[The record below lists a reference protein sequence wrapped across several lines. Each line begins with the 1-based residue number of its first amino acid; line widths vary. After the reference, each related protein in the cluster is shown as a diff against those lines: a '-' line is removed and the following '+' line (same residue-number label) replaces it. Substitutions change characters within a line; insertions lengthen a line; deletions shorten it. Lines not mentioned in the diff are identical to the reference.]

1 MKITFLGA
9 THEVTGSCTLLEV
22 GQSRFLV
29 DCGME
34 QGRDLF
40 VNQPIPASAA
50 DLDFVLLTHA
60 HIDHSGNLPLLFKNG
75 FSGPVYATEATCNLA
90 SIMLRDAANIQQSEA
105 EYKTRKAQR
114 AGRPPVEPL
123 YDVNDAEGLISL
135 LRPCSYG
142 ERIPVADGVSIRF
155 TDVGHLLGSACIEI
169 WCRENGQEKK
179 IVFSGDVG
187 NINQPILKDPN
198 TVSSADY
205 VVVESTY
212 GDREHAD
219 GTPDYIGALAGY
231 IQKTLDRGGNVVI
244 PSFAVGRT
252 QEMLYFIREIKN
264 RALVTGH
271 PNFPVYVDSPLAEA
285 ATAVF
290 LQADPQYLDEEA
302 VALLR
307 AGENPLWF
315 DGLKTS
321 VSSEDSKAINTDPVP
336 KVILSA
342 SGMCD
347 AGRIRHHLKHNLW
360 RPESTV
366 LFVGYQA
373 EGTLGRKLL
382 EGTES
387 VTIFGEKIA
396 CRAEIGQLPGISG
409 HADRS
414 GLLRWMRGFETR
426 PAQVFV
432 NHGEDAVTDAFAKT
446 LQDELG
452 LNAYAPYSGCVFDM
466 LTGEITRAEPI
477 PVVRVSVPDSGAGQK
492 PRDER
497 AEQALAAAQTAAQEL
512 GRFAAGLR
520 GRSNRELQALAE
532 DIRALMARYR

>member
-169 WCRENGQEKK
+169 WCRENGREKK

-212 GDREHAD
+212 GDREHTD

-252 QEMLYFIREIKN
+252 QEMLYFIREIKT

-271 PNFPVYVDSPLAEA
+271 PDFPVYVDSPLAEA

-315 DGLKTS
+315 DGLRTS
-321 VSSEDSKAINTDPVP
+321 VSSEDSKAINADPVP

-360 RPESTV
+360 KWENII

-373 EGTLGRKLL
+373 EGTMGRSLL
-382 EGTES
+382 NGAKT
-387 VTIFGEKIA
+387 VRLFGEEISVS
-396 CRAEIGQLPGISG
+396 AEICALHGTSG
-409 HADRS
+409 HADRD
-414 GLLRWMRGFETR
+414 GLLKWVQAIKRKPRV
-426 PAQVFV
+426 VFV
-432 NHGEDAVTDAFAKT
+432 NHGDEENCEAFRDRLVSEGYSAVAPFSGTEFDLLQGLFLMVTEGQRIEKKGHARKKEVFAQ
-446 LQDELG
+446 LVE
-452 LNAYAPYSGCVFDM
+452 
-466 LTGEITRAEPI
+466 
-477 PVVRVSVPDSGAGQK
+477 
-492 PRDER
+492 
-497 AEQALAAAQTAAQEL
+497 AAQRLVAVAMACKEQSNQRLRRFTSEIEL
-512 GRFAAGLR
+512 LI
-520 GRSNRELQALAE
+520 
-532 DIRALMARYR
+532 DTWKD